1 LPAAVVDFGGGG
13 MADPG
18 PGDGVYG
25 ISVVATLSG
34 VNIRSVRLYER
45 HGLLRPA
52 RTPGGTRLFS
62 QDDVRQLRRIAELV
76 ADGVNLAGVARI
88 LGLEAA
94 ATELRVENGRL
105 RGGDAA
111 APDAPAPPPVDDRPP
126 PRATPA
132 GRRRASG
139 GDRRGSPRRGT
150 PDPGGR

>member
-1 LPAAVVDFGGGG
+1 

-62 QDDVRQLRRIAELV
+62 QDDVHRLRRIAELV
-76 ADGVNLAGVARI
+76 ADGVNLTGVARI
-88 LGLEAA
+88 LSLEEA
-94 ATELRVENGRL
+94 ATELRAENGRL

-111 APDAPAPPPVDDRPP
+111 APDPPPPP
-126 PRATPA
+126 PGTARAG
-132 GRRRASG
+132 GRRAPG
-139 GDRRGSPRRGT
+139 GNRRGVPRRGT
-150 PDPGGR
+150 PGDR